1 MTAIKK
7 LANNRKFKKLFAS
20 CMCLMIVACSM
31 IPLASAVDGV
41 TVDKTPVECATEVFN
56 SMHSVLNF
64 TTILEVIAVALA
76 AALAIYLGWWA
87 IRKVA
92 RMVLNAFSRG
102 KVSV

>member
-1 MTAIKK
+1 MTAVKK
-7 LANNRKFKKLFAS
+7 LANNRKFKKLFAI
-20 CMCLMIVACSM
+20 CTCFMIVACSM
-31 IPLASAVDGV
+31 IPMASAVDTV
-41 TVDKTPVECATEVFN
+41 VDKTPAECATEVFN
-56 SMHSVLNF
+56 TMHSVLNF

-76 AALAIYLGWWA
+76 AALAIFLGWWA

>member
-1 MTAIKK
+1 MKFFRK
-7 LANNRKFKKLFAS
+7 LANNAKAKKIFATA
-20 CMCLMIVACSM
+20 MCLMVGVCSM
-31 IPLASAVDGV
+31 IPMASAADTV
-41 TVDKTPVECATEVFN
+41 VDKTPAECATQVFE

-64 TTILEVIAVALA
+64 TTILEVIAVALSA
-76 AALAIYLGWWA
+76 SLAIFLGWWA

>member
-31 IPLASAVDGV
+31 IPLASAADTV
-41 TVDKTPVECATEVFN
+41 VDKTPAECATEVFN
-56 SMHSVLNF
+56 TMHSVLNF

>member
-1 MTAIKK
+1 MKFFQK
-7 LANNRKFKKLFAS
+7 LANNAKIKKVFATA
-20 CMCLMIVACSM
+20 MCLMVVGCTMVPMAC
-31 IPLASAVDGV
+31 AADTV
-41 TVDKTPVECATEVFN
+41 VDKTPAECATQVFE

-64 TTILEVIAVALA
+64 TTILEVIAVALS
-76 AALAIYLGWWA
+76 AALAIFLGWWA